1 MLVSSSLLLCIWN
14 SWREIS
20 PSCFASPEFAG
31 NIYGI
36 GNTFGTLGGALG
48 CVLSDSVT
56 NAIGWTYSYALCSG
70 LMVLASFVWLFG
82 IETVSHLI
90 KYENI

>member
-1 MLVSSSLLLCIWN
+1 MHCV
-14 SWREIS
+14 
-20 PSCFASPEFAG
+20 A
-31 NIYGI
+31 
-36 GNTFGTLGGALG
+36 
-48 CVLSDSVT
+48 VLSDSVT